1 MHSVEPLR
9 EDTASAGGATGR
21 SGKGVTMEPIEKTI
35 LEEFKTCL
43 RARLPVYKVIL
54 FGSRAR
60 GDADPESDLD
70 VVVVLEDGIDA
81 AAREYVSDC
90 AWESGFGYGIVVV
103 PVVFTRTEWESGPER
118 QSLFVRAVE
127 TEGDLV

>member
-1 MHSVEPLR
+1 
-9 EDTASAGGATGR
+9 
-21 SGKGVTMEPIEKTI
+21 MELIEKTI
-35 LEEFKTCL
+35 LEEFKTRL
-43 RARLPVYKVIL
+43 RERLRVEKVIL

-60 GDADPESDLD
+60 GDADLESDLD

-90 AWESGFGYGIVVV
+90 AWEAGFGHGIVVV

-127 TEGDLV
+127 TEGVPV